1 MKSLQ
6 VLQGSYNPL
15 TSATAL
21 LREPGSNWW
30 PRGYDSHALPT
41 ELSRNKKTGATSGF
55 GRRAACPE
63 GHFLLHGFQDRS
75 VRSNRFLRH
84 PVWREQKRWAGAVRG
99 AVRLIP
105 TSACL
110 STVRPGGSISG
121 SGDEVTA
128 PYGILL
134 CFQRTILRISE
145 RASSPRSIALIT
157 SKTFSLHPAI
167 R

>member
-6 VLQGSYNPL
+6 VLQGSYYPL

-41 ELSRNKKTGATSGF
+41 ELSRNEKTGATGGF

-63 GHFLLHGFQDRS
+63 GQFLLHGFQDRS

-84 PVWREQKRWAGAVRG
+84 PVEKSKSNSRRRSAGYAEDPHFRG
-99 AVRLIP
+99 YFECCSKALVARSNCPLRHL
-105 TSACL
+105 A
-110 STVRPGGSISG
+110 
-121 SGDEVTA
+121 
-128 PYGILL
+128 
-134 CFQRTILRISE
+134 RISRKPE
-145 RASSPRSIALIT
+145 SSVDATPQSSARTCTAASV
-157 SKTFSLHPAI
+157 
-167 R
+167 